1 MTPINRRR
9 HFSPVL
15 LAGAVFA
22 GALFTLATFPLP
34 KPWKHWRYS
43 RPIELSPAKETRLA
57 SVVVPPDV
65 YPHAQASLADV
76 RVIDN
81 SGGEVPYAHYVR
93 MGSSNSVSIPT
104 QVLENSFSPGHYT
117 QVVLRTQ
124 KRVPFHDAVRID
136 TSETDFIEWAEVA
149 ASDDATT
156 WRIVQPRAP
165 IFRFQKEGR
174 SGTQT
179 ISYSENNARYLRVRI
194 ADGKSKF
201 PVTGAE
207 ILYQT
212 SEPAE
217 LVPVDVN
224 LVPDPNAPPHSTSWI
239 ADAGRSAA
247 PVAEVRFDVP
257 EPAEFIRSVAFA
269 TSSDKQ
275 IWSTWTTGEIYRY
288 RQSNSSGNHM
298 QEQLTLKLP
307 YGVTTARYWR
317 LEIQNGDDPPLA
329 NVAPLF
335 YTTPRHLVFE
345 QRPGR
350 TYRIIYGEYRAT
362 APQYDLERRLG
373 TAQEMAAVA
382 GTAGPEEENSNYS
395 DPRPWTEQHTTILWV
410 IVGLVALV
418 LAISAIRALKRSGPS
433 GGGQ

>member
-1 MTPINRRR
+1 MTPIDRCR
-9 HFSPVL
+9 HFSTAFLV
-15 LAGAVFA
+15 GAVSV
-22 GALFTLATFPLP
+22 GAFFTLAAFPLP
-34 KPWKHWRYS
+34 NPWRHWRYS
-43 RPIELSPAKETRLA
+43 RPIELSPTKETRLA
-57 SVVVPPDV
+57 GIVVPPDL
-65 YPHAQASLADV
+65 YRYAKSNLADV
-76 RVIDN
+76 RVIDD
-81 SGGEVPYAHYVR
+81 SGGEVPYAHYMR

-117 QVVLRTQ
+117 QIVLRTR

-136 TSETDFIEWAEVA
+136 TSETDFVEWVEVA

-194 ADGKSKF
+194 LDGKSKF

-239 ADAGRSAA
+239 VDVSHGSA
-247 PVAEVRFDVP
+247 PVTQVRFDVP

-275 IWSTWTTGEIYRY
+275 NWSTWTTGEIYRY
-288 RQSNSSGNHM
+288 RQRTSSGDHM

-317 LEIQNGDDPPLA
+317 LEILNGDDPPLA
-329 NVAPLF
+329 NVEARF
-335 YTTPRHLVFE
+335 YTTPRHVVFE
-345 QRPGR
+345 QQPGH
-350 TYRIIYGEYRAT
+350 TYHIIYGQYRAT
-362 APQYDLERRLG
+362 APKYDLERRLD

-382 GTAGPEEENSNYS
+382 GTVGPEEENSNYS
-395 DPRPWTEQHTTILWV
+395 DPRPWTERHTTILWI
-410 IVGLVALV
+410 IVGLVALLLGV
-418 LAISAIRALKRSGPS
+418 SAIRALKRSGAS
-433 GGGQ
+433 GNGQ